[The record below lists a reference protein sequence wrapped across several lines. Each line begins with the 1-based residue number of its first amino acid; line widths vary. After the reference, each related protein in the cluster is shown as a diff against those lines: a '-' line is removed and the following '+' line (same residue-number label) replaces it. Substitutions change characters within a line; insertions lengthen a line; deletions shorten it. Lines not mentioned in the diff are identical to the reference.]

1 MVVGKSRG
9 QALEAAD
16 PHSVLAARVQE
27 EVNVTAWLAFPFYV
41 VLDPSPGNGAAHS
54 HCGPSCLSDQTTKS
68 TQKVCPEAHLLGD

>member
-54 HCGPSCLSDQTTKS
+54 EQVFPPLLAYQTCT
-68 TQKVCPEAHLLGD
+68 EA